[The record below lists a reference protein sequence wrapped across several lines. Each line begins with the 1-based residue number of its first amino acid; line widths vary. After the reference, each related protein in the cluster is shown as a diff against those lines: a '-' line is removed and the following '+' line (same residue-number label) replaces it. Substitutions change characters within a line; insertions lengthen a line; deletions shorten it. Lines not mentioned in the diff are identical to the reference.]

1 MKIDNNKV
9 ELAIKKIRAILAKN
23 PELRDSLRDY
33 LHEFDSKDVSY
44 SFYYEKRD
52 KNCL

>member
-9 ELAIKKIRAILAKN
+9 ELAIKKIKAILAKN

-33 LHEFDSKDVSY
+33 IHEFDFKDVSY

>member
-9 ELAIKKIRAILAKN
+9 EIAIKKIRAILAKN

-33 LHEFDSKDVSY
+33 IHEFDSKDVSY
-44 SFYYEKRD
+44 SLNYEKRD

>member
-9 ELAIKKIRAILAKN
+9 ELAIKKIRAILAKD
-23 PELRDSLRDY
+23 PELRESLRDS

-44 SFYYEKRD
+44 TLNYEKRD

>member
-9 ELAIKKIRAILAKN
+9 ELAIKKIRAILPKD
-23 PELRDSLRDY
+23 PELREPLRGY
-33 LHEFDSKDVSY
+33 IHEFDSKDVSY

>member
-33 LHEFDSKDVSY
+33 IHEFDSKDISY
-44 SFYYEKRD
+44 QLNYEKRD

>member
-33 LHEFDSKDVSY
+33 IHEFDSKDVSY
-44 SFYYEKRD
+44 SLNYKKRD